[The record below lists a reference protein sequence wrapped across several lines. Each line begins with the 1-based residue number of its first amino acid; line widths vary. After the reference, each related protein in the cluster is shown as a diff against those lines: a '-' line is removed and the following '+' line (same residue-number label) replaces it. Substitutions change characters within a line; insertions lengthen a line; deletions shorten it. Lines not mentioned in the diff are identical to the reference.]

1 MSNKIW
7 NALLLLNSNNS
18 VANAEGPEA
27 LHQGNL
33 DLTMDDLDDAAPELE
48 SDAEALPPIID
59 FDAPPVR
66 SAQHHVGTSV
76 QGSLPPGV
84 LYLKPGGGAP
94 WANLTLP
101 VATCGLNSQLK
112 LQRYWY

>member
-59 FDAPPVR
+59 FDAPP
-66 SAQHHVGTSV
+66 
-76 QGSLPPGV
+76 
-84 LYLKPGGGAP
+84 
-94 WANLTLP
+94 
-101 VATCGLNSQLK
+101 LK